1 MGLLTKGG
9 AEPLDACCFNR
20 AGFAL
25 PRQPVKLPKNVRPTA
40 RIPSNEPGGSRR
52 PLRNV
57 VSRKAYGKQSPR
69 QATAFLQP
77 DRAGLGARHVT
88 WAANCSGTWP
98 LPELL
103 LGDVLR
109 SGAAPAIAWARLLDW
124 PPKVYA
130 VPASS
135 LFLCADLIFAYT
147 ETCGSACLGVVGSV
161 GPHHVLLPMVS
172 AGAKMSHS
180 MCFRALG
187 NKPLIKSFDYLIF
200 EDLFHYL
207 FTLLVLTHD
216 CPSET

>member
-1 MGLLTKGG
+1 MWETESEAG
-9 AEPLDACCFNR
+9 DR
-20 AGFAL
+20 AL
-25 PRQPVKLPKNVRPTA
+25 
-40 RIPSNEPGGSRR
+40 
-52 PLRNV
+52 
-57 VSRKAYGKQSPR
+57 
-69 QATAFLQP
+69 LQP
-77 DRAGLGARHVT
+77 DRAWLGTRHVT
-88 WAANCSGTWP
+88 WAPNCSGTWT

-147 ETCGSACLGVVGSV
+147 ETCGSPCLGVVGSV
-161 GPHHVLLPMVS
+161 GPHRVLLPMVS
-172 AGAKMSHS
+172 AAAKMSHS
-180 MCFRALG
+180 MYCRALG
-187 NKPLIKSFDYLIF
+187 YKPLIKSFDYLIF